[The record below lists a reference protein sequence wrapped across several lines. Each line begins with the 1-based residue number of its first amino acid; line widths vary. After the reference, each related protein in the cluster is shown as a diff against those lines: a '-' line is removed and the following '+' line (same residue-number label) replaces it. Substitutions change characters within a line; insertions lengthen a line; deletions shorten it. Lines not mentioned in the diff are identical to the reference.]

1 MRYAN
6 YFWLAVASR
15 WVNSP
20 LHVHTTVFVL
30 WLGLLLSLFPPSL
43 PSFQALE
50 TLLKE
55 KLIPVTQVF
64 SPGHVTL
71 AHLACA
77 LCLHEMVRMVS
88 RVGGNGSSSGNEIWS
103 VKDEEGG
110 CGS

>member
-1 MRYAN
+1 MYTQLCL
-6 YFWLAVASR
+6 YY
-15 WVNSP
+15 
-20 LHVHTTVFVL
+20 
-30 WLGLLLSLFPPSL
+30 GLVYCCLSSLL